1 MATIK
6 DVAKA
11 AGVSVTTV
19 SATINDSAPV
29 STTLRARVNAAIA
42 AVGYVPNPVA
52 RNLRSGRSR
61 QIGLLVPDIAAP
73 YAAGIARSVQQVF
86 SDKGYS
92 MFFASNGD
100 DPVRELADIA
110 RMNDHQVAGLVLLP
124 TCRGANYARNILSAI
139 KCPTVTVDRVV
150 AGAPFDCVVD
160 DNALG
165 ARLIAHHLLQ
175 LGHRN
180 IAVIAGRT
188 GISVSDERL
197 AGIRTAM
204 AEAGYPVSDDCIY
217 ANHEREDQ
225 AFRAAQDLMS
235 RQKRPTAIVTV
246 DTAQTRGILL
256 GLRSMGLKAP
266 DDVSL
271 ISFDGLHHSAGFDP
285 EITSLDQ
292 DIPAI
297 AEAAADM
304 LVERLET
311 EDTAIRTGPP
321 SHRRL
326 PVRLIVRSSCRS
338 VSGN

>member
-29 STTLRARVNAAIA
+29 SATLRARVNAAIA

-52 RNLRSGRSR
+52 RNLRLGRSR

-73 YAAGIARSVQQVF
+73 YAASIARSMQAAL

-100 DPVRELADIA
+100 DPARELADIA
-110 RMNDHQVAGLVLLP
+110 RMSDHQVAGLVLFP
-124 TCRGANYARNILSAI
+124 TCLGERYAENIIPALRR
-139 KCPTVTVDRVV
+139 PTVIIDRIIE
-150 AGAPFDCVVD
+150 GAPFDCVVD

-165 ARLIAHHLLQ
+165 ARLIVHHLLQ
-175 LGHRN
+175 LGHRD

-188 GISVSDERL
+188 GISVSDDRL
-197 AGIRTAM
+197 EGTRAALS
-204 AEAGYPVSDDCIY
+204 EAGHPVPDNFVY
-217 ANHEREDQ
+217 THHQREDQ

-235 RQKRPTAIVTV
+235 RQNRPTAIVTIN
-246 DTAQTRGILL
+246 TMQTRGVLQ
-256 GLRSMGLKAP
+256 GLKSMGLKAP

-271 ISFDGLHHSAGFDP
+271 ISFDGLHFSAGFDP

-297 AEAAADM
+297 AEAAAGM
-304 LVERLET
+304 LIERLEA
-311 EDTAIRTGPP
+311 EDTTARATPP
-321 SHRRL
+321 RLLRL
-326 PVRLIVRSSCRS
+326 PSRLIVRSSCRRR
-338 VSGN
+338 G